1 MEKKKNKWKLMILP
15 SSLFLLAF
23 GLYAGYSIWENGS
36 GNLIMNSSRT
46 SDQGK
51 GQTVAVFQE
60 GSDNTGYSSVGR
72 FISDFHKKYND
83 TLGWGRIDKVDWEE
97 QRKIAG
103 EIISVIS
110 TVETENASLQSDF
123 EMIANYSKT
132 IQDGSKDKKVLL
144 HLHRFFHDL
153 DIEVNE
159 YNKTNDYFN
168 VTKYKG

>member
-1 MEKKKNKWKLMILP
+1 MEKKNKWKLMILP
-15 SSLFLLAF
+15 ASLFLLAF
-23 GLYAGYSIWENGS
+23 GLYAGYSMWESGS
-36 GNLIMNSSRT
+36 SNPFMNSSNT

-51 GQTVAVFQE
+51 GQTVAVFQD
-60 GSDNTGYSSVGR
+60 GTDNTGYSSVGV

-83 TLGWGRIDKVDWEE
+83 TLGWGRIDKVGWEE

-103 EIISVIS
+103 EIISVMS

-123 EMIANYSKT
+123 ESISNYSKT
-132 IQDGSKDKKVLL
+132 IKDGSKDKKVLL
-144 HLHRFFHDL
+144 QLHRFFHDL